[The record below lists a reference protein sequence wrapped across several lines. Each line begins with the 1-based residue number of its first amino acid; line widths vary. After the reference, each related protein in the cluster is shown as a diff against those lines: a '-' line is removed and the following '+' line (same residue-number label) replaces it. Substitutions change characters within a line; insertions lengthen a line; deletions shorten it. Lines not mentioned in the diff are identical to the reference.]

1 MKNIIFEILFLIIF
15 SGSISFAQQ
24 ASDNLLPIK
33 TFTAKAYL
41 NKQIQMIKA
50 KKKAKAKTKIKFTKV
65 QPKIVNNNTII
76 TESSNKNLYLFI
88 FALTEA
94 LLLSGMIIVLIKKKK
109 WGKEQNNLRLRKNI
123 KYLREEKIGSR
134 PNNNLTKLRRKLPAA
149 ITTIKAT
156 GKDITYT
163 AKKLN
168 ISKGEVH
175 LAAKLKILT
184 GIAK

>member
-1 MKNIIFEILFLIIF
+1 MKNIIFKILFLITF

-24 ASDNLLPIK
+24 SSDNLLPTK
-33 TFTAKAYL
+33 TFTAKAYF

-50 KKKAKAKTKIKFTKV
+50 KEKAKSVKV
-65 QPKIVNNNTII
+65 QHKVVNDNTII
-76 TESSNKNLYLFI
+76 TKSSNKNLYLFI

-94 LLLSGMIIVLIKKKK
+94 LLLSGMIIILIKKKK
-109 WGKEQNNLRLRKNI
+109 LGQEQNNLRLRKNI

-134 PNNNLTKLRRKLPAA
+134 PDNNLTKLRKKLPAA
-149 ITTIKAT
+149 LTTIKAT

-184 GIAK
+184 GTAK

>member
-1 MKNIIFEILFLIIF
+1 MKNIIFKILFLITF

-24 ASDNLLPIK
+24 SSDNLLPTK

-50 KKKAKAKTKIKFTKV
+50 KEKEKTKPTYIKVKHE
-65 QPKIVNNNTII
+65 IVNNNTII
-76 TESSNKNLYLFI
+76 TKSSNKNLYVFI

-94 LLLSGMIIVLIKKKK
+94 LLLSGMIIILIKKEKL
-109 WGKEQNNLRLRKNI
+109 GKEQNNLRLRKNI

-134 PNNNLTKLRRKLPAA
+134 PDNNLTKLRKKLPAA

-184 GIAK
+184 GTAK